1 MSVTYSGRIFIEFI
15 SWYLDSDLVEIC
27 GDLDFKKI
35 DYEELYF
42 AVGFSRLNKNI
53 TVSFGNECFTVW
65 YEDIENDVVDV
76 LWNFNCSLDLDDEE
90 FFSIAELIVA
100 QIFMPFESWI
110 LKHQQ
115 NQSRLL
121 IQEGP
126 GFQSVRLVNGR
137 FGIPLWVGDR

>member
-15 SWYLDSDLVEIC
+15 AWYLDSDLVEIC

-42 AVGFSRLNKNI
+42 AVGFSKLNKNI

-76 LWNFNCSLDLDDEE
+76 LWDFDCSLDLYDEGN
-90 FFSIAELIVA
+90 FSIAELIVA
-100 QIFMPFESWI
+100 QIFTPFESWI
-110 LKHQQ
+110 LKHHQ

-126 GFQSVRLVNGR
+126 GFQSVRLVIGPS
-137 FGIPLWVGDR
+137 GIPLWNENR